1 MLKINIRLFPAL
13 LVSALLFAGCQKFD
27 SEIAQL
33 KERVKVLEQEVS
45 AMNDQCKALS
55 DIVAA
60 IEKKNLITKVEELSD
75 ESYRITF
82 SDGKKIVL
90 KSGTDGLVPI
100 MGIQKD
106 PDTDFYYWTVQMGP
120 QSPVNWL
127 YDERD
132 RRVRA
137 SAVAPKVKVETT
149 GGKDYWYYSFDEEAW
164 YLLDG
169 SGTTTAHGTPGS
181 FVFRDVEC
189 TADGFVKIT
198 LADGSSFEIPTQA
211 KFDAL
216 TAMCDTINN
225 DMSVIA
231 DIVRNIDTSIF
242 VKSIKRV
249 EKEGEIEGY
258 DIEFENGKTFSLRN
272 GKDNTEVK
280 ELTIGWNPLASN
292 RCWMM
297 GGEPILYNGEV
308 VSAEPWNVIPVLG
321 AVAVEGVFY
330 FTVKVRDGEPEF
342 LLDSNGNPVP
352 ASPVRYFEEI
362 SEETGALALTLNNGV
377 KVNLIK
383 MSDCT
388 PSLHLTSSE
397 SWKAAKSSAGSFI
410 ASIDSLGINKL
421 EDFKYELEAVSMD
434 STCVIASVKK
444 GKLESGS
451 SSKKSIKD
459 TVNFQ
464 VKASAV
470 AGDTIRI
477 AVFLSWDNHTI
488 MKVAEVAVT
497 EKKEEE

>member
-1 MLKINIRLFPAL
+1 MLKFNIRLFPAL
-13 LVSALLFAGCQKFD
+13 LVSALLLAGCQNFD

-33 KERVKVLEQEVS
+33 KEKVKSLEQEVS
-45 AMNDQCKALS
+45 AMNSQTKALS
-55 DIVAA
+55 DIVTA
-60 IEKKNLITKVEELSD
+60 IERKNLITKVEELSD

-82 SDGKKIVL
+82 SDGKKVVL
-90 KSGTDGLVPI
+90 RSGTDGLVPI

-106 PDTDFYYWTVQMGP
+106 PETDFYYWTVQMGP
-120 QSPVNWL
+120 QSPVKWL

-137 SAVAPKVKVETT
+137 SAVVPKVKVETT

-164 YLLDG
+164 YLMDG
-169 SGTTTAHGTPGS
+169 SGTTAHGTPGS
-181 FVFRDVEC
+181 YVFKDVEC
-189 TADGFVKIT
+189 SADGFVRIT
-198 LADGSSFEIPTQA
+198 LADGSSFVIPTQA

-216 TAMCDTINN
+216 NAMCDTINN
-225 DMSVIA
+225 DMAVIG
-231 DIVRNIDTSIF
+231 DIVRNIDSSIF

-249 EKEGEIEGY
+249 EKEGELEGY
-258 DIEFENGKTFSLRN
+258 DIEFEDGRTFSLRN
-272 GKDNTEVK
+272 GKDNTEIK
-280 ELTIGWNPLASN
+280 ELTIGWDS
-292 RCWMM
+292 RTSSHCWMM

-330 FTVKVRDGEPEF
+330 FTVKVGDGEPEF
-342 LLDSNGNPVP
+342 LLDSNGNRVP
-352 ASPVRYFEEI
+352 ASPVRYFESIAEK
-362 SEETGALALTLNNGV
+362 SGGLELTLNNKGKSV
-377 KVNLIK
+377 TVNLIK

-388 PSLHLTSSE
+388 PSLHLTGLEAVNSGE
-397 SWKAAKSSAGSFI
+397 KGSFI

-434 STCVIASVKK
+434 TTCVNVAVKK
-444 GKLESGS
+444 GKLVSG
-451 SSKKSIKD
+451 SSKKSIRD
-459 TVNFQ
+459 TVTFQ
-464 VKASAV
+464 LKESAAV
-470 AGDTIRI
+470 GDTIRI